1 MLTSEFDYDLP
12 DHLIAQEP
20 IEPRDS
26 SRLLDTRDLSDRG
39 FSDLPSILRSGD
51 LLVVNKTRVRPA
63 RLIGSKSTTGGRVE
77 VLLLKRLD
85 DGNWDALVRPARRLR
100 RGVHLRFGE
109 IEAVLV
115 SDPENGSA
123 VVALDAPVEIE
134 EALTRWGEIPLPPYI
149 NRSLDDPGR
158 YQTLWAEAPGSAAAP
173 TAGLHFT
180 PRLMEA
186 VTEAGV
192 ETATIEL
199 EIGLDTFRPI
209 SVDRITDHRMHREV
223 IRVDG
228 AVADAVERT
237 RQRRGRV
244 VAVGTTSVRALEAAA
259 AGGGLVSPLSGET
272 DLFLHPGA
280 EFSVVDALV
289 TNFHMPRSSLI
300 VMIAGF
306 MGPGWR
312 TAYEVAVERGYR
324 FLSFGDAMFCERWS

>member
-12 DHLIAQEP
+12 DRLIAQEP

-26 SRLLDTRDLSDRG
+26 SRLLDTRDLSDRR

-77 VLLLKRLD
+77 ALLLRRRD

-115 SDPENGSA
+115 SDPEGGSA

-149 NRSLDDPGR
+149 NRRLDDPGR

-259 AGGGLVSPLSGET
+259 AGGGAVSPLSGET

>member
-12 DHLIAQEP
+12 DRLIAQEP

-26 SRLLDTRDLSDRG
+26 SRLLDTRDLSDRR

-77 VLLLKRLD
+77 ALLLKRRD

-115 SDPENGSA
+115 SDPEDGSA

-149 NRSLDDPGR
+149 NRRLDDPGR

-192 ETATIEL
+192 ETATVEL

-259 AGGGLVSPLSGET
+259 AGGGAVSPLSGET

>member
-12 DHLIAQEP
+12 DRLIAQEP

-26 SRLLDTRDLSDRG
+26 SRLLDTRDLSDRR

-77 VLLLKRLD
+77 ALLLKRRD

-115 SDPENGSA
+115 SDPEGGSA

-149 NRSLDDPGR
+149 NRRLDDPGR

-259 AGGGLVSPLSGET
+259 AGGGAVSPLSGET

>member
-12 DHLIAQEP
+12 DRLIAQEP

-26 SRLLDTRDLSDRG
+26 SRLLDTRDLSDRR

-77 VLLLKRLD
+77 ALLLKRRD

-115 SDPENGSA
+115 SDPEDGSA

-149 NRSLDDPGR
+149 NRRLDDPGR

-259 AGGGLVSPLSGET
+259 AGGGAVSPLSGET

-324 FLSFGDAMFCERWS
+324 FLSFGDAMFCEGWS

>member
-12 DHLIAQEP
+12 DRLIAQEP

-26 SRLLDTRDLSDRG
+26 SRLLDTRDLSDRR

-77 VLLLKRLD
+77 ALLLKRRD

-115 SDPENGSA
+115 SDPEGGSA

-149 NRSLDDPGR
+149 NRRLDDPGR

-192 ETATIEL
+192 ETATVEL

-259 AGGGLVSPLSGET
+259 AGGGAVSPLSGET

-324 FLSFGDAMFCERWS
+324 FLSFGDAMFCERRS

>member
-12 DHLIAQEP
+12 DRLIAQEP

-26 SRLLDTRDLSDRG
+26 SRLLDTRDLSDRR

-77 VLLLKRLD
+77 ALLLKRRD

-115 SDPENGSA
+115 SDPEDGSA

-149 NRSLDDPGR
+149 NRRLDDPGR

-259 AGGGLVSPLSGET
+259 AGGGAVSPLSGET

-324 FLSFGDAMFCERWS
+324 FLSFGDAMFCERRS

>member
-12 DHLIAQEP
+12 DRLIAQEP

-26 SRLLDTRDLSDRG
+26 SRLLDTRDLSDRR

-77 VLLLKRLD
+77 ALLLKRRD

-115 SDPENGSA
+115 SDPEDGSA

-149 NRSLDDPGR
+149 NRRLDDPGR

-259 AGGGLVSPLSGET
+259 AGGGAVSPLSGET

>member
-12 DHLIAQEP
+12 DRLIAQEP

-26 SRLLDTRDLSDRG
+26 SRLLDTRDLSDRR

-77 VLLLKRLD
+77 ALLLRRRD

-115 SDPENGSA
+115 SDPEDGSA

-149 NRSLDDPGR
+149 NRRLDDPGR

-192 ETATIEL
+192 ETATVEL

-259 AGGGLVSPLSGET
+259 AGGGAVSPLSGET

>member
-12 DHLIAQEP
+12 DRLIAQEP

-26 SRLLDTRDLSDRG
+26 SRLLDTRDLSDRR

-77 VLLLKRLD
+77 ALLLKRRD

-115 SDPENGSA
+115 SDPEDGSA

-149 NRSLDDPGR
+149 NRRLDDPGR

-192 ETATIEL
+192 ETATVEL

-259 AGGGLVSPLSGET
+259 AGGGAVSPLSGET

-300 VMIAGF
+300 VMIVGF

>member
-12 DHLIAQEP
+12 DRLIAQEP

-26 SRLLDTRDLSDRG
+26 SRLLDTRDLSDRR

-77 VLLLKRLD
+77 ALLLRRRD

-115 SDPENGSA
+115 SDPEDGSA

-149 NRSLDDPGR
+149 NRRLDDPGR

-192 ETATIEL
+192 ETATVEL

-209 SVDRITDHRMHREV
+209 SVDRITDHRMHREA

-259 AGGGLVSPLSGET
+259 AGGGAVSPLSGET

>member
-12 DHLIAQEP
+12 DRLIAQEP

-26 SRLLDTRDLSDRG
+26 SRLLDTRDLSDRR

-77 VLLLKRLD
+77 ALLLRRRD

-115 SDPENGSA
+115 SDPEDGSA

-149 NRSLDDPGR
+149 NRRLDDPGR

-259 AGGGLVSPLSGET
+259 AGGGAVSPLSGET